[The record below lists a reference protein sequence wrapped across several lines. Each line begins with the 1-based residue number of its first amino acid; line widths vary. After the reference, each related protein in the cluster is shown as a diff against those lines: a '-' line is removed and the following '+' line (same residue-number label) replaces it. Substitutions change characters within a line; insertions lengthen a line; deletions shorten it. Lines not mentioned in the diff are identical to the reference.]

1 MALRHI
7 SLASWVLIAIAA
19 GLFAGFVFPD
29 AVRHFEIATNIFL
42 RLIRSVIAPVLFG
55 VLVSA
60 AARARSANEF
70 GSLALRAVVYFELVT
85 ASALLIGWM
94 AVAIAKPGASFHYVS
109 SEATT
114 QTPPAGDLITAAFPT
129 SILDAMARGDILQI
143 VLFTS
148 LFAAACTAIGDR
160 SRAVTQF
167 AEALTAVSFQYTR
180 YIMYLAPVAVFAGIS
195 NTVAKN
201 GATAL
206 GALANFVVTAWI
218 AQVFFALLV
227 FGGSV
232 WFARIPLRRFIEHA
246 KAPVLV
252 GFATTSSAAA
262 LPQTLESLQAM
273 GVPPRIVGIVT
284 PLSLSLNM
292 TGSCVHLAMGAL
304 FAAQTAGIQLPFAQQ
319 VAILAVLKLTSK
331 GVAGIPR
338 ANLVILAGLFAT
350 FHLPA
355 EVLPVL
361 LGIDALIDP
370 VRTSVNVLGHFVAAP
385 VIARLDR
392 GTPSAPLSL

>member
-1 MALRHI
+1 MRRI

-19 GLFAGFVFPD
+19 GLFVGFVFPD
-29 AVRHFEIATNIFL
+29 AARHFEIATSIFL

-60 AARARSANEF
+60 AGRARSANEF
-70 GSLALRAVVYFELVT
+70 GSLALRAVIYFELVT
-85 ASALLIGWM
+85 ASALLIGWV
-94 AVAIAKPGASFHYVS
+94 AVAIAKPGSSFHYVAS
-109 SEATT
+109 AAAATA
-114 QTPPAGDLITAAFPT
+114 PPVTDLITAAFPT

-148 LFAAACTAIGDR
+148 LFAAACTAIGER
-160 SRAVTQF
+160 SRAVTRF

-180 YIMYLAPVAVFAGIS
+180 YIMYLAPLAVFASIA
-195 NTVAKN
+195 NTLAQN

-206 GALANFVVTAWI
+206 GGLANFVVTAWM

-227 FGGSV
+227 FGGSL
-232 WFARIPLRRFIEHA
+232 WFARIPLLRFLEHA
-246 KAPVLV
+246 EAPVLV

-273 GVPPRIVGIVT
+273 GVPPRVVGIVT

-292 TGSCVHLAMGAL
+292 TGSCVHLAMGAM
-304 FAAQTAGIQLPFAQQ
+304 FAAQTAGLALTLPQQL
-319 VAILAVLKLTSK
+319 AILGVLKLTSK

-338 ANLVILAGLFAT
+338 ANLVILSGLFAT

-361 LGIDALIDP
+361 LGVDALIDP

-392 GTPSAPLSL
+392 GSASAPLSA

>member
-1 MALRHI
+1 M
-7 SLASWVLIAIAA
+7 LAAIGA
-19 GLFAGFVFPD
+19 GLLVGFLFPH
-29 AVRHFEIATNIFL
+29 AARHFEIAGTIFL

-70 GSLALRAVVYFELVT
+70 GGLALRSVIYFELVT
-85 ASALLIGWM
+85 ALALLTGWI
-94 AVAIAKPGASFHYVS
+94 AVAIAQPGASFHYVS
-109 SEATT
+109 KAEAM
-114 QTPPAGDLITAAFPT
+114 QAPLAGELLSAAFPT

-143 VLFTS
+143 VIFTS
-148 LFAAACTAIGDR
+148 LFAAACTAIGER
-160 SRAVTQF
+160 SRAVTRF
-167 AEALTAVSFQYTR
+167 AEAVTAVSFQYTR
-180 YIMYLAPVAVFAGIS
+180 YIMYLAPLAVFAGIS
-195 NTVAKN
+195 NTVAQN

-206 GALANFVVTAWI
+206 GGLAKFVVTAWI

-232 WFARIPLRRFIEHA
+232 WFSRTPLRLFLEHA

-262 LPQTLESLQAM
+262 LPQTLESLEAM
-273 GVPPRIVGIVT
+273 GVPPRIAGVVT

-304 FAAQTAGIQLPFAQQ
+304 FAAQTAGIALALSQQ

-338 ANLVILAGLFAT
+338 ANLVILAGLFST

-385 VIARLDR
+385 VIARLER
-392 GTPSAPLSL
+392 GTPVAPLSA